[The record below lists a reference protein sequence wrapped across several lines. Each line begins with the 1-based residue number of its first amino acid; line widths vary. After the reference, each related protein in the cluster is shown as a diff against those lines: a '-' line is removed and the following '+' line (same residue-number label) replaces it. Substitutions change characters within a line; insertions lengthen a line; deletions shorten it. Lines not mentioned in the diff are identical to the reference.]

1 MFVGCLQKYQNYF
14 SFLFY
19 SVATACMLVAGKV
32 TCDTK
37 INTRDAMNVSYSI
50 IHPDA
55 PPLDIGELSYSLKEG
70 LIELEL
76 VVLRCLRFRL
86 NFEHPHQDV
95 ILIIRLLRDWYP
107 NIFLRQRDDIER
119 VTAML
124 LQDMY
129 VYPEIV
135 LDHRPRT
142 LAVAV
147 ISLAFSSLNLNI
159 EDIEWAPVFM
169 QKYDERRMYKI
180 KKKILEQI
188 YEIKNLL

>member
-1 MFVGCLQKYQNYF
+1 M
-14 SFLFY
+14 
-19 SVATACMLVAGKV
+19 
-32 TCDTK
+32 
-37 INTRDAMNVSYSI
+37 
-50 IHPDA
+50 
-55 PPLDIGELSYSLKEG
+55 DIGELSYSLKEG

-86 NFEHPHQDV
+86 NFEHPHQVFYFKISRNFIFKDV

-147 ISLAFSSLNLNI
+147 SF
-159 EDIEWAPVFM
+159 
-169 QKYDERRMYKI
+169 
-180 KKKILEQI
+180 
-188 YEIKNLL
+188 

>member
-1 MFVGCLQKYQNYF
+1 
-14 SFLFY
+14 
-19 SVATACMLVAGKV
+19 MLVAGKV
-32 TCDTK
+32 TSDTK
-37 INTRDAMNVSYSI
+37 INTRDAMNISYSI
-50 IHPDA
+50 LHPDA
-55 PPLDIGELSYSLKEG
+55 QPLDIGELSYSLKEG

-107 NIFLRQRDDIER
+107 NIFRHRNDIER
-119 VTAML
+119 VTAMF
-124 LQDMY
+124 LQDLY

-135 LDHRPRT
+135 LDHKPRT

-147 ISLAFSSLNLNI
+147 ISMSFSSLSLNI
-159 EDIEWAPVFM
+159 DDIEWAPVFM
-169 QKYDERRMYKI
+169 QKYDGRRMHKI